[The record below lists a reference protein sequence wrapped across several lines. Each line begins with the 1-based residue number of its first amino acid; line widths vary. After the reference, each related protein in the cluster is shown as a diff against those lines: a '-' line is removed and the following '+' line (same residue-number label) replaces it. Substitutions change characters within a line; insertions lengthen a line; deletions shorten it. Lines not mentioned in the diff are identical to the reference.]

1 MPRAGVMQ
9 ALAALVAA
17 AAFPTTGTAQDSLP
31 PWNGGLTTSLGQPV
45 RSTWFGGATAGVSWQ
60 EASDVQPNGF
70 LTFGN
75 RRSIGNPVIGL
86 LGVSVEAYAG
96 LRGANVDGGARAL
109 ISLLTLRFQGGV
121 EYDIRQNH
129 FYPMLAVNA
138 PLRRGGIFGGGS
150 LVRAEWSIGD
160 AFRLSVLVPVAQP
173 AAGRTRPRRDHV
185 VAEARRSTDVPGP
198 VATPGLTGVLANVRV
213 SAIRIQQLTVPG
225 IDAPGAD
232 PGKALA
238 PAIARIRMAPSL
250 PIAIQDSGLDVNA
263 VVRFYHA
270 ELARAFSIAA
280 SGQALGPGAATL
292 EGTQLAA
299 RARTALL
306 DHELYPYNRLLG
318 QWKPAGTLAGF
329 AAYARGH
336 FARELTASNLA
347 PDRQSAVFYVFQ
359 ELLAVVDSVEV
370 RESRDWNDSRV
381 IWLPL
386 QLGLLPED
394 HDTQQELD
402 AIVEAAVGQQFTD
415 GNRVWYVINEQF
427 QSEVIRTILDARQYH
442 VLWIHDFSGR
452 NDLGQPDA
460 ASLRYVVD
468 AYLRALVEAVRRY
481 DGRGRLPVYLIFL
494 DEHYY
499 EQNDGRVWLDILER
513 PLDAKPHF
521 PKGFEEF
528 NARIAAAQAELR
540 DAVAQSALL
549 QSEARQYGQAWLRN
563 VVKVQVNVTNPADPS
578 FWGPGILPVIGFPD
592 NIMRDHRKIAFYD
605 ISEDDPYSGLA
616 IYTGLGIGEHYT
628 GQTWEDRSIM
638 VQGPAAFPLKEDA
651 RRLLLSQGMAEDRIP
666 YPLRPHPLGLMYEG
680 LVQAEID
687 QQLAVGSRDQRAMEL
702 QNLTGYQAKPINVAK
717 ATLYSLMPPGSVVK
731 VPDSLWGS
739 SIYAALL
746 VGSAFRGVR
755 VLFVTPSLISA
766 PSSGWPQMG
775 ITHDLFARLIV
786 LQQQFGP
793 ELEATG
799 GMLKTGIYNPGI
811 GVSDV
816 AARFSAAYRNGR
828 RTPFLRR
835 LFPID
840 VAVDTLLAHVGDAGL
855 LQAMPVSPLS
865 PVTERLAP
873 KLHVKANFFATREGW
888 DSLVSRPEMAP
899 VLEAYIRQLARDPS
913 AKDVS
918 VRESAQMLSQASQQ
932 LVDAFTADLSAESR
946 ARVAYFLVL
955 GSANQDYR
963 SMFMDGEA
971 SVLLSGWSGV
981 VGLIDFGLIVNLS
994 VWVDD
999 LTLLDELLPP
1009 PTALQRAVARQVRPA
1024 L

>member
-1 MPRAGVMQ
+1 
-9 ALAALVAA
+9 
-17 AAFPTTGTAQDSLP
+17 
-31 PWNGGLTTSLGQPV
+31 
-45 RSTWFGGATAGVSWQ
+45 
-60 EASDVQPNGF
+60 
-70 LTFGN
+70 
-75 RRSIGNPVIGL
+75 
-86 LGVSVEAYAG
+86 
-96 LRGANVDGGARAL
+96 
-109 ISLLTLRFQGGV
+109 
-121 EYDIRQNH
+121 
-129 FYPMLAVNA
+129 
-138 PLRRGGIFGGGS
+138 
-150 LVRAEWSIGD
+150 
-160 AFRLSVLVPVAQP
+160 
-173 AAGRTRPRRDHV
+173 
-185 VAEARRSTDVPGP
+185 
-198 VATPGLTGVLANVRV
+198 
-213 SAIRIQQLTVPG
+213 
-225 IDAPGAD
+225 
-232 PGKALA
+232 
-238 PAIARIRMAPSL
+238 
-250 PIAIQDSGLDVNA
+250 
-263 VVRFYHA
+263 
-270 ELARAFSIAA
+270 
-280 SGQALGPGAATL
+280 
-292 EGTQLAA
+292 
-299 RARTALL
+299 
-306 DHELYPYNRLLG
+306 
-318 QWKPAGTLAGF
+318 
-329 AAYARGH
+329 
-336 FARELTASNLA
+336 
-347 PDRQSAVFYVFQ
+347 
-359 ELLAVVDSVEV
+359 
-370 RESRDWNDSRV
+370 
-381 IWLPL
+381 
-386 QLGLLPED
+386 
-394 HDTQQELD
+394 
-402 AIVEAAVGQQFTD
+402 
-415 GNRVWYVINEQF
+415 
-427 QSEVIRTILDARQYH
+427 
-442 VLWIHDFSGR
+442 
-452 NDLGQPDA
+452 
-460 ASLRYVVD
+460 
-468 AYLRALVEAVRRY
+468 
-481 DGRGRLPVYLIFL
+481 
-494 DEHYY
+494 
-499 EQNDGRVWLDILER
+499 
-513 PLDAKPHF
+513 
-521 PKGFEEF
+521 
-528 NARIAAAQAELR
+528 
-540 DAVAQSALL
+540 
-549 QSEARQYGQAWLRN
+549 
-563 VVKVQVNVTNPADPS
+563 
-578 FWGPGILPVIGFPD
+578 
-592 NIMRDHRKIAFYD
+592 
-605 ISEDDPYSGLA
+605 
-616 IYTGLGIGEHYT
+616 
-628 GQTWEDRSIM
+628 
-638 VQGPAAFPLKEDA
+638 
-651 RRLLLSQGMAEDRIP
+651 
-666 YPLRPHPLGLMYEG
+666 MYEG

-755 VLFVTPSLISA
+755 VLFVTPSLVSA

-840 VAVDTLLAHVGDAGL
+840 VAVDTLLAHVGDPGL
-855 LQAMPVSPLS
+855 LQAMLVSPLS

>member
-1 MPRAGVMQ
+1 MPRRCVMPV
-9 ALAALVAA
+9 LAALVVA
-17 AAFPTTGTAQDSLP
+17 AAFPVVGATQDSLP
-31 PWNGGLTTSLGQPV
+31 PWNGGLTSSLGQPA
-45 RSTWFGGATAGVSWQ
+45 RSTWFGGATAGVAWQ
-60 EASDVQPNGF
+60 AASDVQPVGL

-75 RRSIGNPVIGL
+75 RRSIGNPVVGL
-86 LGVSVEAYAG
+86 LGASVEAYAG
-96 LRGANVDGGARAL
+96 FRGAEVDGGARAL
-109 ISLLTLRFQGGV
+109 VSLLSLRFQGGV
-121 EYDIRQNH
+121 EYDMRDNH
-129 FYPMLAVNA
+129 LYPVLAFNA

-150 LVRAEWSIGD
+150 LLRAEWSIGN
-160 AFRLSVLVPVAQP
+160 AFRLSVLVPLAQP
-173 AAGRTRPRRDHV
+173 AAGRTRPRRDKV
-185 VAEARRSTDVPGP
+185 MVAQRRSTDVPGP
-198 VATPGLTGVLANVRV
+198 DAAPGLAAALANIRC
-213 SAIRIQQLTVPG
+213 SAMRIQQLVVPG

-232 PGKALA
+232 PEEALA
-238 PAIARIRMAPSL
+238 PVIAQLRRAPSL
-250 PIAIQDSGLDVNA
+250 PFVAPDSGLDVDA

-270 ELARAFSIAA
+270 ELARAFSIAV
-280 SGQALGPGAATL
+280 SGQVLAAGAATP
-292 EGTQLAA
+292 EGAQLAA
-299 RARTALL
+299 SARTALL
-306 DHELYPYNRLLG
+306 DHALYPYNRLLG
-318 QWKPAGTLAGF
+318 QWKAPGTLASF
-329 AAYARGH
+329 SAYARGH
-336 FARELTASNLA
+336 FARAVAENDVA
-347 PDRQSAVFYVFQ
+347 PGRQAAVFYVFQ
-359 ELLAVVDSVEV
+359 ELLTTIDSVEA
-370 RESRDWNDSRV
+370 RETAEWKDNRV
-381 IWLPL
+381 LWLPL

-394 HDTQQELD
+394 HDAQGELD
-402 AIVEAAVGQQFTD
+402 AIVEQAVGQPFTD

-427 QSEVIRTILDARQYH
+427 ESEVTRSILDARQYH

-468 AYLRALVEAVRRY
+468 SYLRALTEAVRRY
-481 DGRGRLPVYLIFL
+481 DGLGRLPVYLIFL

-513 PLDAKPHF
+513 PLDAKPDF

-528 NARIAAAQAELR
+528 NARILGAQGALR
-540 DAVAQSALL
+540 EAVAQSALL

-563 VVKVQVNVTNPADPS
+563 VVKVQVNITNPADPS

-592 NIMRDHRKIAFYD
+592 NIMRDHRKIVFYD
-605 ISEDDPYSGLA
+605 LSEDDPYSGLA
-616 IYTGLGIGEHYT
+616 IFTGLGIGEHYV

-638 VQGPAAFPLKEDA
+638 LQGPAALPLKEDA
-651 RRLLLSQGMAEDRIP
+651 RRLLLSQGMPGDRIP
-666 YPLRPHPLGLMYEG
+666 YPLRPRPMGLRYEEM
-680 LVQAEID
+680 VQAEID
-687 QQLAVGSRDQRAMEL
+687 GQLAAGSRDQRAMEL
-702 QNLTGYQAKPINVAK
+702 HNLTGYQAKPINVAK

-755 VLFVTPSLISA
+755 VLFITPSLASA

-786 LQQQFGP
+786 LQQQLGP
-793 ELEATG
+793 ELEASG

-816 AARFSAAYRNGR
+816 GARFSAAYRNGR

-840 VAVDTLLAHVGDAGL
+840 AAVDTLLAHVGAAGL
-855 LQAMPVSPLS
+855 QPLPLSPLS
-865 PVTERLAP
+865 PVTEQLAP
-873 KLHVKANFFATREGW
+873 KLHMKANFFATREGW

-899 VLEAYIRQLARDPS
+899 VLDAYVRQLARDPA

-918 VRESAQMLSQASQQ
+918 VRESAQLLSQTSQR
-932 LVDAFTADLSAESR
+932 LVEAFAADLTPEAR
-946 ARVAYFLVL
+946 ARVAYFLIV

-1009 PTALQRAVARQVRPA
+1009 PSGFQRAVARQVRPA

>member
-1 MPRAGVMQ
+1 MHRPGAMLV
-9 ALAALVAA
+9 LAALVAVA
-17 AAFPTTGTAQDSLP
+17 SPATGAAQDSLP
-31 PWNGGLTTSLGQPV
+31 PWAGGLTSSLGQPV

-60 EASDVQPNGF
+60 EASDVQPSGF

-75 RRSIGNPVIGL
+75 RRSIGNPVMGL
-86 LGVSVEAYAG
+86 LGYSLEAFAG
-96 LRGANVDGGARAL
+96 LRGSDLDGGGRAL
-109 ISLLTLRFQGGV
+109 VSLLTLRLQGGV
-121 EYDIRQNH
+121 EYDIRENQ
-129 FYPMLAVNA
+129 FFPILAVNA

-150 LVRAEWSIGD
+150 MVRAEWSIGD
-160 AFRLSVLVPVAQP
+160 AVRLSVLVPVAQP
-173 AAGRTRPRRDHV
+173 AAGRTRPRRDKVV
-185 VAEARRSTDVPGP
+185 VAPRQSTDVPGP
-198 VATPGLTGVLANVRV
+198 TATPGLAEALANLRV
-213 SAIRIQQLTVPG
+213 SAIRIQQLTVPC

-238 PAIARIRMAPSL
+238 PTIAQIRKAPSL
-250 PIAIQDSGLDVNA
+250 PFVAPDSGLDVNA
-263 VVRFYHA
+263 VVRYYHA

-280 SGQALGPGAATL
+280 SGQALAPGATTP
-292 EGTQLAA
+292 EGAELAA
-299 RARTALL
+299 HARTALL

-318 QWKPAGTLAGF
+318 QWKASGTLASF

-336 FARELTASNLA
+336 FTRELTTSDLA
-347 PDRQSAVFYVFQ
+347 PDRQAAVFYVFQ
-359 ELLAVVDSVEV
+359 ELLASVDSIER
-370 RESRDWNDSRV
+370 RESREWNDNRV

-402 AIVEAAVGQQFTD
+402 AIVERAVGQSFTD

-427 QSEVIRTILDARQYH
+427 QNEVTRTILDARQYH

-481 DGRGRLPVYLIFL
+481 DVRGRLPVYLIFL

-499 EQNDGRVWLDILER
+499 EQNDGRVWLDILEH
-513 PLDAKPHF
+513 PLDATPHF

-528 NARIAAAQAELR
+528 NARIRAAQDELR
-540 DAVAQSALL
+540 EAVAQSPLL
-549 QSEARQYGQAWLRN
+549 QSETRQYGQAWLRN

-605 ISEDDPYSGLA
+605 LSEDDPYSGLA
-616 IYTGLGIGEHYT
+616 IFTGLGIGEHYV
-628 GQTWEDRSIM
+628 GPTWEDRSIM
-638 VQGPAAFPLKEDA
+638 LQGPAALPLKEDA
-651 RRLLLSQGMAEDRIP
+651 RRMLLSQGMPEDRIP
-666 YPLRPHPLGLMYEG
+666 YPLRPRLLGLMYEG
-680 LVQAEID
+680 LVQSEID
-687 QQLAVGSRDQRAMEL
+687 HQLAAGSRDQRAMEL
-702 QNLTGYQAKPINVAK
+702 HNLTGYQAKPINVAK

-755 VLFVTPSLISA
+755 VLFITPSLASA

-816 AARFSAAYRNGR
+816 GARFSAAYRNGR

-840 VAVDTLLAHVGDAGL
+840 AAVDTLLAHVGEAGL
-855 LQAMPVSPLS
+855 PQAAPLSPLS
-865 PVTERLAP
+865 PVTEQLAP
-873 KLHVKANFFATREGW
+873 KLHMKANFFATREGW
-888 DSLVSRPEMAP
+888 DSLLARPEMAP
-899 VLEAYIRQLARDPS
+899 LLAAYVQQLARDPS
-913 AKDVS
+913 AKEAG
-918 VRESAQMLSQASQQ
+918 VRESAQLLSQSSQQ
-932 LVDAFTADLSAESR
+932 MVDAFVASLTPEYR
-946 ARVAYFLVL
+946 ARVAYFLIV

-981 VGLIDFGLIVNLS
+981 IGLIDFSLIVNLS

-999 LTLLDELLPP
+999 LALLDDLLPP
-1009 PTALQRAVARQVRPA
+1009 PTGLQRAIGRQARPA